1 MSLKSL
7 QDGRQPEKDFTSPPQ
22 IRLIFDLSLQGF
34 FKWARARLSKIPWI
48 EIIDCPFEYKKAD
61 LVLARFAF
69 INDAYIVTTD
79 RKFPYEKRII
89 LPMRVY
95 TNGKFVSVKYEKLYV
110 ILMKEIAKIR
120 KWHQH

>member
-1 MSLKSL
+1 MSLKSFS
-7 QDGRQPEKDFTSPPQ
+7 GRRQQKKNFTSPLK
-22 IRLIFDLSLQGF
+22 IKLIFDLSLQGF
-34 FKWARARLSKIPWI
+34 FKWVRARLSKIPWI
-48 EIIDCPFEYKKAD
+48 EIIDCPLEYKKAD
-61 LVLARFAF
+61 LILARFAF

-120 KWHQH
+120 KLHQH